1 MADDAK
7 TRPTDVTV
15 EDFLA
20 TLDDPATRA
29 DCSVLVALL
38 ERVTGEPAV
47 MWGPSIIG
55 FGSYHYRYASGREG
69 DAAVVGFS
77 PRVGKLSL
85 YLNDG
90 TDRHAEALGR
100 LGPHAVTKACL
111 HLKRLA
117 GVDLDVLAEILQASY
132 ENTRDTHA

>member
-7 TRPTDVTV
+7 TRPTNVAA

-20 TLDDPATRA
+20 TLDDPATSD
-29 DCSVLVALL
+29 DCRTLVTLL

-90 TDRHAEALGR
+90 TDQHAEALTR
-100 LGPHAVTKACL
+100 LGRHSVTKACL

-117 GVDLDVLAEILQASY
+117 DVDTEVLAQVLRASY
-132 ENTRDTHA
+132 ENTRDAHS

>member
-7 TRPTDVTV
+7 TRPTEVAV
-15 EDFLA
+15 ADFLT
-20 TLDDPATRA
+20 TLDDPETRD
-29 DCSVLVALL
+29 DCRALVTIL
-38 ERVTGEPAV
+38 ERVSGEPAV

-90 TDRHAEALGR
+90 TDQHAEALAR
-100 LGPHAVTKACL
+100 LGRHSVTKACL

-117 GVDLDVLAEILQASY
+117 DVDTEVLAGILRASY
-132 ENTRDTHA
+132 ENTRRAHA

>member
-20 TLDDPATRA
+20 TIDDPATLA
-29 DCSVLVALL
+29 DCRSLVTLL
-38 ERVTGEPAV
+38 ERVTGDPAV

-90 TDRHAEALGR
+90 TDQHAEALTR
-100 LGPHAVTKACL
+100 LGRHSVTKACL
-111 HLKRLA
+111 HVKRLA
-117 GVDLDVLAEILQASY
+117 DVDLDVLAQILRASY
-132 ENTRDTHA
+132 ESTRDAHA

>member
-7 TRPTDVTV
+7 TRPTDVAV
-15 EDFLA
+15 DDFLA
-20 TLDDPATRA
+20 TLDDPATRD
-29 DCSVLVALL
+29 DCRTLVALL
-38 ERVTGEPAV
+38 EQVSGEPAV
-47 MWGPSIIG
+47 MWGPSIVG

-90 TDRHAEALGR
+90 TERHADALARLGR
-100 LGPHAVTKACL
+100 HSVTKACL
-111 HLKRLA
+111 HVPRLA
-117 GVDLDVLAEILQASY
+117 DADTEVLAQVLRASY
-132 ENTRDTHA
+132 ENTRDAHA

>member
-7 TRPTDVTV
+7 TRPTGVPV

-20 TLDDPATRA
+20 TLDDPTTRA
-29 DCSVLVALL
+29 DCATLVALL
-38 ERVTGEPAV
+38 ERVTAEPAV

-69 DAAVVGFS
+69 DAAVVGFA

-90 TDRHAEALGR
+90 TDQHVEALAR
-100 LGPHAVTKACL
+100 LGPHSVTKACL

-117 GVDLDVLAEILQASY
+117 GVDIEVLAAILRASY
-132 ENTRDTHA
+132 ESTRDAQA